1 MIRAM
6 ASFGGIDLGGTKIRA
21 VVVDAGH
28 QVLGSARHPT
38 PTSGGP
44 KAVAAEMAVAMREA
58 AVAANLDVATLG
70 GIGVGSPGVVEE
82 GTVTSAR
89 NLPDWEGTFPLAKEL
104 EAALG
109 PQVRLGHGGGGR
121 TPAAVPLGAGRP
133 SPSLARAF
141 VWTG

>member
-6 ASFGGIDLGGTKIRA
+6 ASFGGIDLGGTKIQA

-70 GIGVGSPGVVEE
+70 GIGVGSPGVVQ
-82 GTVTSAR
+82 GGPVTRAR
-89 NLPDWEGTFPLAKEL
+89 HPPDWEGTFPLAQAL
-104 EAALG
+104 QAALG
-109 PQVRLGHGGGGR
+109 PPVRLRHHRGLP
-121 TPAAVPLGAGRP
+121 TPP
-133 SPSLARAF
+133 
-141 VWTG
+141 